1 MNNEKIMKI
10 ICICLACLLMISSL
24 SNIIF
29 SNSKAEKIIE
39 KHKESIST
47 LEKISEKEEEW
58 RTLETE
64 INILRKNLFD
74 KETEKEEIE
83 KTIQG
88 LRRSLVK

>member
-64 INILRKNLFD
+64 INILRKNLSE

>member
-1 MNNEKIMKI
+1 MNNTKLLKIV
-10 ICICLACLLMISSL
+10 CIGLACLLVVSSL
-24 SNIIF
+24 NNLF
-29 SNSKAEKIIE
+29 SSSKAELVLE

-64 INILRKNLFD
+64 INILRKNLS
-74 KETEKEEIE
+74 EKESQKEELE
-83 KTIQG
+83 KIIQG